1 MTIGAIIPAPV
12 TLLPRQV
19 STLVIR
25 EANQGDLQRVG
36 ELGGISLLDGPYAG
50 IIGDN
55 PEQGQKCAEW
65 VLANGKIIVA
75 EESGQIIGMLGFV
88 TTLHHMDGQPYSSEL
103 IWFVLPEHRKG
114 GAAIKLLWEAEKK
127 AKEMGAKSFVFTAP
141 NEDVAA
147 LYKRFGYHKL
157 EVTFRKT
164 L

>member
-1 MTIGAIIPAPV
+1 MTIASPV
-12 TLLPRQV
+12 TVLPAQV
-19 STLVIR
+19 SGLVIR
-25 EANQGDLQRVG
+25 EATEEDLPRVG
-36 ELGGISLLDGPYAG
+36 ELGSLSLIDGPYAG
-50 IIGDN
+50 IIEDN
-55 PEQGQKCAEW
+55 REQSRKCAEW
-65 VLANGKIIVA
+65 VLANGKIVVA
-75 EESGQIIGMLGFV
+75 EEDGQLVGMLGFV

-127 AKEMGAKSFVFTAP
+127 AKEMGARSFVFTAP

-157 EVTFRKT
+157 EVTFRKK